1 MVGVGEEPLLSVRDL
16 TLRFGGNLAID
27 RFSIDVVEGEL
38 LSIVGPNG
46 AGKTS
51 LFNCISGVYRPQS
64 GDLRFAGRS
73 VIGKRPHQLAR
84 LGVARTFQSVELFSM
99 SVLENV
105 LVGRH
110 VKMRSGILRAALF
123 VGPAAREEAVQRRR
137 AEELLDFLEIG
148 RYRHED
154 VAHLPLSVQK
164 RVEIGRAL
172 ALDARL
178 LLLDEPTA
186 GMNRGEKE
194 EIARILLRIRRELG
208 LTMVL
213 IEHDMRFVMDLSDRV
228 CVMNFG
234 EVLAVG
240 PPREIADDERVV
252 SAYLG
257 AHADEGTVPG

>member
-1 MVGVGEEPLLSVRDL
+1 MGVDPLLSVRDL
-16 TLRFGGNLAID
+16 TLRFGGNTAID
-27 RFSIDVVEGEL
+27 EFSVDILEGEL

-64 GDLRFAGRS
+64 GDVRFMGDS
-73 VIGKRPHQLAR
+73 VVAKAPHQLAR
-84 LGVARTFQSVELFSM
+84 LGIARTFQSVELFSM
-99 SVLENV
+99 SVLENI

-110 VKMRSGILRAALF
+110 VKIPTGLLRAALF
-123 VGPAAREEAVQRRR
+123 AGPAAREEATHRRR
-137 AEELLDFLEIG
+137 AEELLEFLEIS

-154 VAHLPLSVQK
+154 VAHLPLSIQK

-186 GMNRGEKE
+186 GMNRSEKE
-194 EIARILLRIRRELG
+194 EIARILMRIRHELG
-208 LTMVL
+208 VTMAL

-234 EVLAVG
+234 ERLAIGAPSEVAKN
-240 PPREIADDERVV
+240 EQVV

-257 AHADEGTVPG
+257 MEAS

>member
-1 MVGVGEEPLLSVRDL
+1 MGVDPLLSVRDL
-16 TLRFGGNLAID
+16 TLRFGGNTAID
-27 RFSIDVVEGEL
+27 EFSVDILEGEL

-64 GDLRFAGRS
+64 GDVRFMGDS
-73 VIGKRPHQLAR
+73 VVAKAPHQLAR
-84 LGVARTFQSVELFSM
+84 LGIARTFQSVELFSM
-99 SVLENV
+99 SVLENI

-110 VKMRSGILRAALF
+110 VKIPTGLLRAALF
-123 VGPAAREEAVQRRR
+123 AGPAAREEATHRRR
-137 AEELLDFLEIG
+137 AEELLEFLEIS

-154 VAHLPLSVQK
+154 VAHLPLSIQK

-186 GMNRGEKE
+186 GMNRSEKE
-194 EIARILLRIRRELG
+194 EIARILMRIRHELG
-208 LTMVL
+208 VTMAL

-234 EVLAVG
+234 ERLAIGAPSEVAKN
-240 PPREIADDERVV
+240 EQVV
-252 SAYLG
+252 NAYLG
-257 AHADEGTVPG
+257 MEAS